1 MLRRE
6 LPTQVVPNSPELRGG
21 ACLDKTNQAFAQRN
35 QFGSAYSVF
44 FGRKLARRP
53 VSIASNKC
61 RDRHVYQN
69 PSGQPAV
76 NLAVIMKAIRIHE
89 CGDAGTLKLEEVPRL
104 SIKDD
109 EILVQIQDAGVNPID
124 WKSGRAT

>member
-1 MLRRE
+1 
-6 LPTQVVPNSPELRGG
+6 
-21 ACLDKTNQAFAQRN
+21 
-35 QFGSAYSVF
+35 
-44 FGRKLARRP
+44 
-53 VSIASNKC
+53 
-61 RDRHVYQN
+61 
-69 PSGQPAV
+69 
-76 NLAVIMKAIRIHE
+76 MKAIRIHE